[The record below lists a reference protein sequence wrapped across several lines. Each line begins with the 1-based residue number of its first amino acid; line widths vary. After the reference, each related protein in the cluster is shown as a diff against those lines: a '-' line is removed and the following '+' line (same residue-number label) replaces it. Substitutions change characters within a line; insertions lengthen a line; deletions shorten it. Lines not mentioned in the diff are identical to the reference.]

1 MATAVEK
8 SKTEAA
14 GWGVSSGAGAGGDEV
29 AGDGGG
35 GEKMEVDTPSNGGLI
50 GGDSTAAAAAA
61 PATAAAAGTATASTA
76 TPAAVDWK
84 GVSEDEARWVLDAR
98 DVRRLLA
105 VPGGGP
111 LAGRA
116 VTPLW
121 VSDWLHGVYR
131 T

>member
-1 MATAVEK
+1 MAIAAALLEFGYRRQTVGGPGTDLATVQIAAITQCAPVDAVALLER
-8 SKTEAA
+8 
-14 GWGVSSGAGAGGDEV
+14 V
-29 AGDGGG
+29 
-35 GEKMEVDTPSNGGLI
+35 
-50 GGDSTAAAAAA
+50 AAAAGTVNQAR
-61 PATAAAAGTATASTA
+61 AAGTATASTA

-84 GVSEDEARWVLDAR
+84 VVSEDEARWVLDAR